1 MHEAVLYLVIGL
13 FSGLVMGFLGVGG
26 GIAVILGLLLVAG
39 MPQKLAQGTTLLV
52 VVAPVS
58 ILALVEYW
66 RQGHVALVPG
76 LLVIAGFVVGAWV
89 GALLAGQVPSLLLRR
104 VFALGLVV
112 IGIVMFL
119 RTWGIPRVS

>member
-1 MHEAVLYLVIGL
+1 MHDVIVYLSIGL

-26 GIAVILGLLLVAG
+26 GVAVILGLLLVAK

-76 LLVIAGFVVGAWV
+76 LLVIAGFVLGAWG
-89 GALLAGQVPSLLLRR
+89 GALLVGQVSPLFLRR
-104 VFALGLVV
+104 VFALGLVA
-112 IGIVMFL
+112 IGIVMFV
-119 RTWGIPRVS
+119 RTLMV

>member
-1 MHEAVLYLVIGL
+1 MHDVIVYLSIGL

-26 GIAVILGLLLVAG
+26 GIAVILGLLLVAK

-76 LLVIAGFVVGAWV
+76 LLVIAGFVLGAWG
-89 GALLAGQVPSLLLRR
+89 GALLVGQVSPLFLRR
-104 VFALGLVV
+104 VFALGLVA
-112 IGIVMFL
+112 IGIVMFV
-119 RTWGIPRVS
+119 RTLMV